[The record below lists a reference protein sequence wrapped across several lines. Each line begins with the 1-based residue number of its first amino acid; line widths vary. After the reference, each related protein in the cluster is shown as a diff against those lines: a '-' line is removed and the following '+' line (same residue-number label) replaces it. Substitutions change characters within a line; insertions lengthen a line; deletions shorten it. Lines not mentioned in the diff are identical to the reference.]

1 MNSTKPGCNDLQRVC
16 NGNAYSF
23 GAVIETLIRA
33 IQQRKSIKRA
43 KQYVFKS
50 CL

>member
-23 GAVIETLIRA
+23 GAVIESYNTRHPT
-33 IQQRKSIKRA
+33 KK
-43 KQYVFKS
+43 VN
-50 CL
+50 